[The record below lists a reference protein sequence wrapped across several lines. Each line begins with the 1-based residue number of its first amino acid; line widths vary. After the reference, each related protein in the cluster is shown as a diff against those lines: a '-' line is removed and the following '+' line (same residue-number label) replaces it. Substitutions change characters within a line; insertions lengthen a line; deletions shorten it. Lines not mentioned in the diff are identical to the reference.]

1 MKNNDMSFESLYS
14 AGLGLSSE
22 SLSPSIQS
30 YEGYDGYEDGI
41 AVELQHSIEA
51 LDFLDTYSAIENN
64 LASAK
69 IKMCKKLSVNYG
81 LKSGLNATAANSVE
95 SLCRKH
101 ILSLEEAEPASD
113 SKTESAPEKEEAP
126 KSNGK
131 EKKGFFKAIFAAI
144 GKIFKKIGEFF
155 GMIVSKVKSFFSGKK
170 AKQNAE
176 TAEKTIT
183 YLSSPSSSAPIN
195 NEIFNGPSASFDP
208 TKAQK
213 LNEQKL
219 GEFSN
224 LMFKIKDGV
233 KRYQITANSN
243 KVANDYDSLINPL
256 NGMVNFINKM
266 YKESGVEIKQT
277 INFANTK
284 NLKQLSDALKN
295 YNGSIKVTKENKVA
309 QYKLIHGLLGL
320 ELLDPNV
327 KIVVDDAGTGVG
339 SGHKGGGSGVCKVSR
354 QQLANMIKS
363 VFNDKNGIAVQLS
376 KMLAMYKDK
385 LEPVNK
391 EIVDICDKFAE
402 ESDDTSGKGI
412 ANNFM
417 NNKTNGNNLSSINQS
432 QYDKVEKKTFICTSL
447 KFTSSTYS
455 MLIQLMNKAIQSVN
469 DCKSICQKLLNNAKG
484 VSMKDLANQNN

>member
-22 SLSPSIQS
+22 ALSPSIQS

-41 AVELQHSIEA
+41 AIELQHSIEA

-69 IKMCKKLSVNYG
+69 IRMCKKLSVNYG

-113 SKTESAPEKEEAP
+113 NKTDSAPEKDEAP

-155 GMIVSKVKSFFSGKK
+155 GMIVNKVKSFFSGKK

-183 YLSSPSSSAPIN
+183 YLSSSSSSAPIN

-208 TKAQK
+208 TKEQK
-213 LNEQKL
+213 FNGQKL

-233 KRYQITANSN
+233 KRYQITEKSN
-243 KVANDYDSLINPL
+243 KVANDYTSLTTPLNDMVKLIN
-256 NGMVNFINKM
+256 NM
-266 YKESGVEIKQT
+266 YKDSGVEIKQT
-277 INFANTK
+277 INFSNTK

-295 YNGSIKVTKENKVA
+295 YNGSIKVTKDSKVA

-327 KIVVDDAGTGVG
+327 KIVVDNAGTGVG
-339 SGHKGGGSGVCKVSR
+339 SGQNGGGSGVCKVSR
-354 QQLANMIKS
+354 QQLANMINK
-363 VFNDKNGIAVQLS
+363 VLNDKTGIAVQLT
-376 KMLAMYKDK
+376 KMLDMYNSK
-385 LEPVNK
+385 LAPVNK
-391 EIVDICDKFAE
+391 EIVDICDKFAI
-402 ESDDTSGKGI
+402 ESDDTTGKGI

-417 NNKTNGNNLSSINQS
+417 DHKHGSNELQTGFSFSDNN
-432 QYDKVEKKTFICTSL
+432 ERKTFICTSL

-455 MLIQLMNKAIQSVN
+455 MILQLLNKAIQSVN
-469 DCKSICQKLLNNAKG
+469 DCKSICQKILNNAKG